1 MDCAEDHTG
10 AAGSNATAAMVSAL
24 PRKHRESVL
33 TIWFIVSSAA
43 PLAGQARHR
52 GNYSRF
58 IDAVGVRD
66 RANRRRPFAMGSMLE
81 YDLVVIGSGPGGQK
95 AAIAAAKLGKTVA
108 VVERGRMLGGVCV
121 NTGTI
126 PSKTLREAVVY
137 LTGMSQ
143 REMYGASYR
152 VKEKITPGDLLARTT
167 HVITKEQD
175 VVRNQ
180 LMRNRVDLHT
190 GHARFLDEHTVCV
203 DDQTRGERTT
213 VRGEYI
219 VIATGTKPARPT
231 GVEFDEDRVLDSDGI
246 LDLKSLPTTM
256 VVVGA
261 GVIGIEYASMFA
273 ALGTKVTVVEKRDS
287 MLEFC
292 DPEIIEALKFHLRDL
307 AVTFRFGEEVTAV
320 DVGAAGTVTTLASGK
335 QIPAETVM
343 YSAGRQG
350 QTEHLDLPN
359 AGLETDNRGRIVVD
373 SQFQTK
379 VDHIYAVGDVIGFPA
394 LAATSMDQ
402 GRLAAYHAFGEPA
415 KGMTDL
421 QPIGIYSIPE
431 VSYVGATEVDLT
443 KNAIPYEVGVSRYRE
458 LARGQIAGDSYGM
471 LKLLVHTESLKLLG
485 VHIFG
490 TSATEMVHIGQ
501 AVMGCGGTVEY
512 LVDAV
517 FNYPTFSEA
526 YKVAALDV
534 MNKLRALNQ
543 FRT

>member
-1 MDCAEDHTG
+1 
-10 AAGSNATAAMVSAL
+10 
-24 PRKHRESVL
+24 
-33 TIWFIVSSAA
+33 
-43 PLAGQARHR
+43 
-52 GNYSRF
+52 
-58 IDAVGVRD
+58 
-66 RANRRRPFAMGSMLE
+66 MGSTQE

-95 AAIAAAKLGKTVA
+95 AAIAAAKLGKSVA
-108 VVERGRMLGGVCV
+108 IIERGRMLGGVCV

-143 REMYGASYR
+143 RELYGASYR
-152 VKEKITPGDLLARTT
+152 VKEKITPADLLARTQ
-167 HVITKEQD
+167 HVIGKEID
-175 VVRNQ
+175 VVRSQ
-180 LMRNRVDLHT
+180 LMRNRIDLYE
-190 GHARFLDEHTVCV
+190 GHARFIDEHSLVV
-203 DDQTRGERTT
+203 EDPSRAERITLT
-213 VRGEYI
+213 GRNI
-219 VIATGTKPARPT
+219 VIATGTKPLRPT
-231 GVEFDEDRVLDSDGI
+231 GVDFDTERVLDSDGI
-246 LDLKSLPTTM
+246 LDLKTIPTSM

-273 ALGTKVTVVEKRDS
+273 ALGTKVTVVEKRAT
-287 MLEFC
+287 MLDFC
-292 DPEIIEALKFHLRDL
+292 DPEIVEALRFHLRDL

-320 DVGAAGTVTTLASGK
+320 DVGTGGTVTTLASGK
-335 QIPAETVM
+335 QIPADTVM

-350 QTEHLDLPN
+350 QTDHLDLPA
-359 AGLETDNRGRIVVD
+359 AGLEADARGRIFVD
-373 SQFQTK
+373 DDYQTK

-402 GRLAAYHAFGEPA
+402 GRLAAYHAFGEPC
-415 KGMTDL
+415 KGMTEL

-443 KNAIPYEVGVSRYRE
+443 KESVPYEVGVSRYRE

-471 LKLLVHTESLKLLG
+471 LKLLVSTDDLRLLG

-490 TSATEMVHIGQ
+490 TNATEMVHIGQ

-534 MNKLRALNQ
+534 MNKLRALSQ
-543 FRT
+543 FRR

>member
-1 MDCAEDHTG
+1 MKSDLG
-10 AAGSNATAAMVSAL
+10 
-24 PRKHRESVL
+24 
-33 TIWFIVSSAA
+33 
-43 PLAGQARHR
+43 
-52 GNYSRF
+52 
-58 IDAVGVRD
+58 IDECRVRVRD
-66 RANRRRPFAMGSMLE
+66 GGNRCTPKCMGSTQE

-95 AAIAAAKLGKTVA
+95 AAIAAAKLGKSVA
-108 VVERGRMLGGVCV
+108 VIERGLMLGGVCV

-143 REMYGASYR
+143 RDLYGASYR
-152 VKEKITPGDLLARTT
+152 VKERITPADLLARTQ
-167 HVITKEQD
+167 HVISREID
-175 VVRNQ
+175 VVRAQ
-180 LMRNRVDLHT
+180 LMRNRVELFV
-190 GHARFLDEHTVCV
+190 GHARFIDPHTILVH
-203 DDQTRGERTT
+203 DPSRAERVT
-213 VRGEYI
+213 VSGSYV
-219 VIATGTKPARPT
+219 VIATGTKPARPA
-231 GVEFDEDRVLDSDGI
+231 GVEFDENRVLDSDGI
-246 LDLKSLPTTM
+246 LDLKSIPASM

-273 ALGTKVTVVEKRDS
+273 ALGTKVTVVEKRAN

-320 DVGAAGTVTTLASGK
+320 DVGSAGTITTLVSGK

-350 QTEHLDLPN
+350 QTDHLDLAN
-359 AGLETDNRGRIVVD
+359 AGLEADSRGRIFVD
-373 SQFQTK
+373 DDYRTK

-394 LAATSMDQ
+394 LAATSMEQ
-402 GRLAAYHAFGEPA
+402 GRLAAYHAFGEPC
-415 KGMTDL
+415 KGMTEI

-431 VSYVGATEVDLT
+431 VSYVGATEVELT
-443 KNAIPYEVGVSRYRE
+443 KDAVPYEVGVSRYRE

-471 LKLLVHTESLKLLG
+471 LKLLVSTEDLRLLG

-490 TSATEMVHIGQ
+490 TNATEMVHIGQ
-501 AVMGCGGTVEY
+501 AVMGCNGTVEY

-534 MNKLRALNQ
+534 MNKLRALHQ
-543 FRT
+543 FRA